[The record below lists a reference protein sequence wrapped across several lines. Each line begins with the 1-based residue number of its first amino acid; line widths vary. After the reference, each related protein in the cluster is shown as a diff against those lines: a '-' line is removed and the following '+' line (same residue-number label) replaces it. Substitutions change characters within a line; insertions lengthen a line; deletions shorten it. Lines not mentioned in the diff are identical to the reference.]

1 MWLVPHGSLPRSPLR
16 RLKVQ
21 AYAMFRLIF
30 PSSVAGY
37 VWLHFPLLLPS
48 FHHTIAIYRRCLRPH
63 ITYPSTSWS
72 DRSADVASSSL
83 PIVHPMLLA
92 DIRCWTNM
100 WLIDWQKKTLQ
111 CEWVAQERCTVVTC
125 CWLSVL
131 NFFFTLPSAAVANKG
146 FLSLGLF
153 WVAISWLTQEGSPWK
168 YTTIGSP

>member
-1 MWLVPHGSLPRSPLR
+1 MWLVTLGSLPRSPLR

-63 ITYPSTSWS
+63 ITHPLVDRIGRPTSLRHPSLV
-72 DRSADVASSSL
+72 R
-83 PIVHPMLLA
+83 PMLLA
-92 DIRCWTNM
+92 EIRCWTNM
-100 WLIDWQKKTLQ
+100 WLIDWLKKTLQ

-153 WVAISWLTQEGSPWK
+153 WVAISWLTQEGSP
-168 YTTIGSP
+168 YERTTIGSP